1 MEEIKFYR
9 CDICGNIITKIID
22 GGPIPFCC
30 GQKMTELIAD
40 SSDGAAEKHVPVIE
54 IDGEVVTVKVG
65 EAPHPMIEEHY
76 IQWICLHTEKGVQF
90 VHLNPAMPPRP
101 FSRLRPTMR
110 SSRRLITA
118 TSTVCGFPGCSLLS
132 RAKGPRQSGG
142 TADRR
147 RATGA
152 SRRPSL
158 FACFSF
164 RVLVI
169 LL

>member
-65 EAPHPMIEEHY
+65 EMPHPMIEEHY
-76 IQWICLHTEKGVQF
+76 IQWIW
-90 VHLNPAMPPRP
+90 PAHRE
-101 FSRLRPTMR
+101 
-110 SSRRLITA
+110 
-118 TSTVCGFPGCSLLS
+118 G
-132 RAKGPRQSGG
+132 RAV
-142 TADRR
+142 
-147 RATGA
+147 RA
-152 SRRPSL
+152 P
-158 FACFSF
+158 
-164 RVLVI
+164 
-169 LL
+169 